1 MWGCQEP
8 EYVIQLLFLHS
19 RNASHRLFP
28 APTRSQAQLLLPLS
42 YSGSTHTQHFKNTKT
57 LYLPDLTSTYV
68 SCPCILK
75 QNSRFFIGTDLK
87 PIKNV
92 IFPKTCEENLESL
105 FCITRHSI
113 FRSYIKQHYGEGRGD
128 SDVADHFS
136 WL

>member
-1 MWGCQEP
+1 MWGCWEP
-8 EYVIQLLFLHS
+8 EYVIQLLFFTFQECLPQIIPCPYEEPS
-19 RNASHRLFP
+19 P
-28 APTRSQAQLLLPLS
+28 APPP
-42 YSGSTHTQHFKNTKT
+42 YSGSTRTQHFKNAKT

-75 QNSRFFIGTDLK
+75 QNSLFFIGTDLK

-105 FCITRHSI
+105 FCITRRSI